1 MKANKMN
8 KHYEMKQILQNNV
21 AMVVFTKADGTE
33 RELKC
38 TLLPEYLPFD
48 FNNGQQLLQEDLT
61 FTQQPTTISAWD
73 LEANAWRS
81 FRVDSVKNIYTH
93 ETNIR

>member
-1 MKANKMN
+1 
-8 KHYEMKQILQNNV
+8 MKQILQNNV
-21 AMVVFTKADGTE
+21 AMVVFTKADGTQ
-33 RELKC
+33 REMKC

-48 FNNGQQLLQEDLT
+48 HNNGQQLLQEDLT
-61 FTQQPTTISAWD
+61 ANHNLTTISAWD

-81 FRVDSVKNIYTH
+81 FRIDSVKNIYTH

>member
-1 MKANKMN
+1 MTMN

-38 TLLPEYLPFD
+38 TLLPEYLPHVP
-48 FNNGQQLLQEDLT
+48 NNGQQLLTEDLPSN
-61 FTQQPTTISAWD
+61 QNLTTIAAWD
-73 LEANAWRS
+73 LENQAWRS
-81 FRVDSVKNIYTH
+81 FRIDSVKNIYTH

>member
-1 MKANKMN
+1 MKMN

-38 TLLPEYLPFD
+38 TLLPEYLPFVP
-48 FNNGQQLLQEDLT
+48 NAGQQLLQEDLT
-61 FTQQPTTISAWD
+61 TNQNATTISAWD

-81 FRVDSVKNIYTH
+81 FRIDSVKNIYTH

>member
-1 MKANKMN
+1 MKMN

-38 TLLPEYLPFD
+38 TLLPEYLP
-48 FNNGQQLLQEDLT
+48 NMPTAGQQLLTEGLPSAQNL
-61 FTQQPTTISAWD
+61 TTISAWD

-81 FRVDSVKNIYTH
+81 FRIDSVKQIYTH
-93 ETNIR
+93 ENNIR

>member
-1 MKANKMN
+1 MN

-38 TLLPEYLPFD
+38 TLLPEYLPNKVND
-48 FNNGQQLLQEDLT
+48 GQQLLQESLPT
-61 FTQQPTTISAWD
+61 NQNLTTISAWD
-73 LEANAWRS
+73 LENQAWRS
-81 FRVDSVKNIYTH
+81 FRIDSVKNIYTH

>member
-1 MKANKMN
+1 MMN

-38 TLLPEYLPFD
+38 TLLPEYMPERVAQ
-48 FNNGQQLLQEDLT
+48 GTQQLLTESL
-61 FTQQPTTISAWD
+61 PSAHNSTTISVWD
-73 LEANAWRS
+73 LENQAWRS
-81 FRVDSVKNIYTH
+81 FRVDSVKNIYVH